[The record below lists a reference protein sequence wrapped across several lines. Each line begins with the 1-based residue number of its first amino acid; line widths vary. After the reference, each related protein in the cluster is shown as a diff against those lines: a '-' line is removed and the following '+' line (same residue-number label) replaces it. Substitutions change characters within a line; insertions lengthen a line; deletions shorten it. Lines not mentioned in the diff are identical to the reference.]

1 MRCWAARDGTQPE
14 FLRRAAVR
22 GIILAGAG
30 DYVTD
35 ATDATDVT
43 DATNRQPATPALPKS
58 LLAVRGQPV
67 IYHSLSLLLLA
78 GIRHIL
84 IVATPRA
91 APLFQ
96 QRLGGGEAWG
106 INLSYAIQPATGD
119 PVQALIIASEFTG
132 GQSLALAP
140 GDQIFHGR
148 SLPATLQKAATL
160 KKGARIFARPADPA
174 DPGTGYAVT
183 GLAFYDN
190 TVAERARELMSSQ
203 PGPAITDL
211 NNAYLAE
218 GALEVEILGDEIT
231 WLNINSRDS
240 LRAAAGFLAAAEK
253 DQGVKAGCPEEA
265 AWRMG
270 FIGDEALLKLAAGL
284 GAGCYGRYLRQL
296 IPATNPGYNTLTK

>member
-1 MRCWAARDGTQPE
+1 M
-14 FLRRAAVR
+14 R
-22 GIILAGAG
+22 GIILAGG
-30 DYVTD
+30 
-35 ATDATDVT
+35 DVT
-43 DATNRQPATPALPKS
+43 DRQPATPALPKS
-58 LLAVRGQPV
+58 LLAVRGQPM

-84 IVATPRA
+84 IVATPRSA
-91 APLFQ
+91 ALFQ

-106 INLSYAIQPATGD
+106 INLSYAIQPAAGD

-132 GQSLALAP
+132 GQPLALAP

-160 KKGARIFARPADPA
+160 KKGARVFARPADPA
-174 DPGTGYAVT
+174 DLADLADPTGYAVT
-183 GLAFYDN
+183 GLAFYDH
-190 TVAERARELMSSQ
+190 TVAERARELKSSQ
-203 PGPAITDL
+203 PGPALADL
-211 NNAYLAE
+211 NNAYRAE
-218 GALEVEILGDEIT
+218 GTLAVEIFGDEIT
-231 WLNINSRDS
+231 WLHINSRDS
-240 LRAAAGFLAAAEK
+240 LRAAAGFLEAAEK

-296 IPATNPGYNTLTK
+296 IPATNPDYNTITK